1 MKGCAS
7 AFFGGETLDGENG
20 MSCYL
25 GGVENRCYVQGMVRN
40 AALKKIRGKCA
51 GLHFSSLQYD
61 KFFLCPPLKGNTAQ
75 FQKCISSLLSKKN
88 QTR

>member
-7 AFFGGETLDGENG
+7 AFFWGETLDGENG

-40 AALKKIRGKCA
+40 AALKKFVGSVLDYIFH
-51 GLHFSSLQYD
+51 LFNMTNFSSVL
-61 KFFLCPPLKGNTAQ
+61 P
-75 FQKCISSLLSKKN
+75 
-88 QTR
+88 